1 VELKLHFSVPI
12 IEKNL
17 KTSTNE
23 IETERAKAIVIDCV
37 NFPKLWGVS
46 WVLGENLIELKRCR
60 SVLNIKSVKG
70 DHLRA

>member
-1 VELKLHFSVPI
+1 MKSKRREQKEYL
-12 IEKNL
+12 
-17 KTSTNE
+17 
-23 IETERAKAIVIDCV
+23 VIGV

-46 WVLGENLIELKRCR
+46 WVLGENLIEVKRCR